1 MKERINSALQ
11 QFSRALLQPVMYIAI
26 ASIPIA
32 ITSILTNV
40 GIEGPVGE
48 VIQIL
53 YDIFNNG
60 ILNNLSIIFCVAIA
74 AGLAKTKKT
83 DAAVIAMICYF
94 IFLYTNNGVLRLTGK
109 LLEECGNG
117 TGQAIVLGMQVVDC
131 GVFGGIILGT
141 AVGVLMNKLRGSK
154 STGIFGGSSI
164 QYLVC
169 VFAVIAIAAIF
180 AFVWPIVAD
189 GISALVGVIDRSG
202 GLGVFLYGFLNRLL
216 IPTGL
221 HHLIYIPFTMTE
233 FGGTMAINGVNYI
246 GAMQIYMG
254 EVGAA
259 GSITTLHESAKYLM
273 FGFSKMFGY
282 IGVFFAFLKASK
294 PENRKRVK
302 KMLLP
307 ALLVAVLGGIT
318 EPFDFIFLFAAPA
331 VWVTISLLDG
341 LFQMFAYFLG
351 CKVFGMGGITFT
363 VLSLSFPFSATK
375 LHLWYI
381 LGIVGIIVWYFIIKW
396 LIIKFDLK
404 TPGREDE
411 EAKAGAIA
419 TDGDIAHI
427 IKGLGGVENIV
438 TLENCFTRLRV
449 EVKDADLINKDEINH
464 YPNTG
469 IIVKNKTI
477 QIIIGLNVEQLKDKI
492 HEAYNL

>member
-1 MKERINSALQ
+1 MKEKINSALQ

-48 VIQIL
+48 IIQIL

-74 AGLAKTKKT
+74 AGLAKNKKT
-83 DAAVIAMICYF
+83 DAAIIAMICYF
-94 IFLYTNNGVLRLTGK
+94 IFLYTNNGVLKLTGK
-109 LLEECGNG
+109 LLQECGNG

-141 AVGVLMNKLRGSK
+141 TVGILMNKLRGSK

-169 VFAVIAIAAIF
+169 VFAVAIISTIF
-180 AFVWPIVAD
+180 AFVWPAVSNA
-189 GISALVGVIDRSG
+189 ISALVTVIDKSG

-233 FGGTMAINGVNYI
+233 FGGSMAINGINYI

-254 EVGAA
+254 EVGSAA
-259 GSITTLHESAKYLM
+259 SITALHESAKYLM

-282 IGVFFAFLKASK
+282 IGVYFAFLKSSK
-294 PENRKRVK
+294 LANRKKVK

-341 LFQMFAYFLG
+341 VFQMIAYYLG

-363 VLSLSFPFSATK
+363 VLSLSFPLSQTK

-381 LGIVGIIVWYFIIKW
+381 LGIVGIVVWYFIIKW
-396 LIIKFDLK
+396 LIVKFDLK
-404 TPGREDE
+404 TPGREDDE
-411 EAKAGAIA
+411 TAEKAIA
-419 TDGDIAHI
+419 VDGDIAHI
-427 IKGLGGVENIV
+427 INGLGGVENII

-449 EVKDADLINKDEINH
+449 EVKNPELINKDEINH

-469 IIVKNKTI
+469 IVIKNKTV
-477 QIIIGLNVEQLKDKI
+477 QIIIGLNVEQLKEKI

>member
-1 MKERINSALQ
+1 MKDKINSALQ

-32 ITSILTNV
+32 ITSILTNI

-48 VIQIL
+48 IIQIL

-74 AGLAKTKKT
+74 AGLAKNKKT
-83 DAAVIAMICYF
+83 DAAIIAMICYF
-94 IFLYTNNGVLRLTGK
+94 IFLYTNNGVLRMTGK
-109 LLEECGNG
+109 LLQECGNG

-141 AVGVLMNKLRGSK
+141 TVGVLMNKLQGSK

-169 VFAVIAIAAIF
+169 VFVVAIISTIF
-180 AFVWPIVAD
+180 AFVWPVVSNA
-189 GISALVGVIDRSG
+189 ISTLVSVIDKSG

-233 FGGTMAINGVNYI
+233 FGGTMAIDGVNYI

-259 GSITTLHESAKYLM
+259 ASITTLHESAKYLM

-282 IGVFFAFLKASK
+282 IGVYFAFLKASK
-294 PENRKRVK
+294 PANRQKVK

-341 LFQMFAYFLG
+341 LFQMIAYFLG

-363 VLSLSFPFSATK
+363 ALSLSFPLSTTK

-381 LGIVGIIVWYFIIKW
+381 LGIVGIVVWYFIIKW
-396 LIIKFDLK
+396 MIIKFDMK
-404 TPGREDE
+404 TPGREEDE
-411 EAKAGAIA
+411 ATNKAIA
-419 TDGDIAHI
+419 SDENISHI
-427 IKGLGGVENIV
+427 VDGLGGIDNIV

-449 EVKDADLINKDEINH
+449 EVKNPELVNKDEINL

-469 IIVKNKTI
+469 IVIKNKTI
-477 QIIIGLNVEQLKDKI
+477 QIIIGLNVEQLKEKI
-492 HEAYNL
+492 HQAYNL